1 MTNSN
6 SQAQSNGFPE
16 PPIHILSALSTA
28 VLDWFWV
35 ALESGAALTVVGLPA
50 LIPISI
56 ALGVV
61 NFILTTL
68 VQRFL
73 AKESWGEAV
82 TKGAVMGV
90 AAGVPFPVVGT
101 IIGGG
106 GAAWTLASLLANNN
120 RLALPKPAEPTSSL
134 TTTPAPTSP
143 APPPP
148 IIEEGEIIDDTNPT
162 DPPAA

>member
-6 SQAQSNGFPE
+6 SQAQSGGFPE

-35 ALESGAALTVVGLPA
+35 ALEAGAALTVVGLPA
-50 LIPISI
+50 LIPISLT
-56 ALGVV
+56 LGGI

-90 AAGVPFPVVGT
+90 AVGVPFPVVGT

-120 RLALPKPAEPTSSL
+120 RPALPKPADPITTL
-134 TTTPAPTSP
+134 TTTPPTPAAPPAPT
-143 APPPP
+143 
-148 IIEEGEIIDDTNPT
+148 IEEGEIIDDASPT
-162 DPPAA
+162 DSPDA